1 MKNPEDHL
9 LDDLAPR
16 LKREKRKHKYQ
27 STKGLPVDVAIRR
40 QAAGEASA
48 ENPLPRVQKDAILMK
63 YGVVAAVIEREIR
76 KPLWKNKVISQ
87 HSDRPVEVV
96 WNSMIQEWFKA
107 TKGMVLP
114 SRSQQRSPGSGR
126 GYMNRRT
133 NSTNWPTNS
142 NRHPNSRPE
151 LGTLN
156 KPIRLWNPS
165 QEAPYPA
172 KSRPRPIDP
181 TEQRWY
187 PKNPQYQRS
196 NPNNKRSS
204 EQMDKS
210 IKYPQN

>member
-1 MKNPEDHL
+1 MKNQEDHL

-16 LKREKRKHKYQ
+16 PKREKRKHKYQ

-48 ENPLPRVQKDAILMK
+48 ENPLPRLQKDAILMK

-76 KPLWKNKVISQ
+76 RPLWKNKVISQ

-96 WNSMIQEWFKA
+96 WNSMMQEWFKA
-107 TKGMVLP
+107 TKGMTIP
-114 SRSQQRSPGSGR
+114 RRTQQRSSDR
-126 GYMNRRT
+126 GYT
-133 NSTNWPTNS
+133 

-156 KPIRLWNPS
+156 KPIRPRLS
-165 QEAPYPA
+165 RQEWEAQKARQSRSYP
-172 KSRPRPIDP
+172 
-181 TEQRWY
+181 QR
-187 PKNPQYQRS
+187 Q
-196 NPNNKRSS
+196 NNKRSS

>member
-1 MKNPEDHL
+1 MKNQEDHL

-16 LKREKRKHKYQ
+16 PKREKRKHKYQ

-48 ENPLPRVQKDAILMK
+48 ENPLPRLQKDAILMK
-63 YGVVAAVIEREIR
+63 YGVVAAVIEREIHR
-76 KPLWKNKVISQ
+76 PVWKTKSISQ
-87 HSDRPVEVV
+87 LSERKVEVV
-96 WNSMIQEWFKA
+96 WNNMMQDWFKA
-107 TKGMVLP
+107 TKGMTRPQRL
-114 SRSQQRSPGSGR
+114 QQRSSGR
-126 GYMNRRT
+126 GYT
-133 NSTNWPTNS
+133 